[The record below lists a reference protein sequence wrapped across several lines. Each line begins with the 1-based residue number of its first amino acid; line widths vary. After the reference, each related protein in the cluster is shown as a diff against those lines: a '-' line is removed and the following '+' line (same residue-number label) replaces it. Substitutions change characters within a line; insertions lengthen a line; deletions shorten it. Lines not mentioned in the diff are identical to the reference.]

1 MEIQGFSRATVC
13 LRRHKTRT
21 VRLVA
26 LMSTQV
32 DNQKEKTRTSNPGP
46 FGSGPFSSSLF
57 SFADTS
63 GIITAMEFP
72 WSKSQ
77 HRRELLASP
86 FPAGWQRILVANVP
100 AYSRLPEAQQQ
111 ALRDTTWILVAEK
124 NWEGASGLTLT
135 DEIKVTVAGHA
146 ARLVLGFEREYFP
159 NVETII
165 VYPQGFLVTT
175 RRVETRGVFAEQ
187 VLAAS
192 GQAAQ
197 QGPVIV
203 SWADVRDNLAAQD
216 GQNVVL
222 HEFAHKLDMRDGAA
236 DGAPYLDT
244 NAQIKVWS
252 RVMSA
257 EYQAL
262 VERTQAGHRDVLN
275 PYGATNAAEFFA
287 VVTES
292 FFESARELLGGHPE
306 LYAVLKDFYK
316 QDPAGLR
323 VG

>member
-1 MEIQGFSRATVC
+1 M
-13 LRRHKTRT
+13 
-21 VRLVA
+21 
-26 LMSTQV
+26 
-32 DNQKEKTRTSNPGP
+32 
-46 FGSGPFSSSLF
+46 
-57 SFADTS
+57 
-63 GIITAMEFP
+63 AMEFP

-86 FPAGWQRILVANVP
+86 LPEGWLRTLAVNVP
-100 AYSRLPEAQQQ
+100 AYSRLTNAQQQ
-111 ALRDTTWILVAEK
+111 TLRDTMRILVAEK
-124 NWEGASGLTLT
+124 SWEGASGLGVT

-159 NVETII
+159 NVETVII
-165 VYPQGFLVTT
+165 YPQGFLVTT
-175 RRVETRGVFAEQ
+175 RQVETRGVFVEQ

-197 QGPVIV
+197 QGPVII
-203 SWADVRDNLAAQD
+203 SWADVRDNLHARN

-222 HEFAHKLDMRDGAA
+222 HEFAHKLDMRDGVA

-244 NAQIKVWS
+244 NAQIETWS

-257 EYQAL
+257 EYEAL

-287 VVTES
+287 VATES
-292 FFESARELLGGHPE
+292 FFESARALQETHPE
-306 LYAVLKDFYK
+306 LYGVLKDFYK
-316 QDPAGLR
+316 QDPAGM
-323 VG
+323 